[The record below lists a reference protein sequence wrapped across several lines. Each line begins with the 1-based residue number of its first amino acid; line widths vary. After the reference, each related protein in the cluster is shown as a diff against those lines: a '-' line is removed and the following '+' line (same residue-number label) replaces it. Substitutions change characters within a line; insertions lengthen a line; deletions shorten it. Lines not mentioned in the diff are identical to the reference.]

1 MFFRPHPTKFPRY
14 ASPPDEITKLCIAQ
28 RVFKQMTRK
37 LAQMKEGKQGYRLV
51 KPASSLVESSAHNRA
66 VCSKNVL
73 NFKNRLLDD
82 YISYRHSE

>member
-1 MFFRPHPTKFPRY
+1 
-14 ASPPDEITKLCIAQ
+14 
-28 RVFKQMTRK
+28 MTRK